1 MKNVIKKA
9 INLFGYS
16 IAKSAVP
23 DKVIDE
29 RADPHL
35 MQRKLVGDKKD
46 LCIFDVGAH
55 YGETALRYNTLFP
68 GASIYSFEPFPDSVV
83 KFRQNVREY
92 SNIKVFEHALS
103 NVQGESILYS
113 NSSDATNSLLDSN
126 KTDSWIDNETKTNDT
141 ITVKTDTVDSFC
153 QRMNIGSIDILK
165 LDVQGAELLTLQGAS
180 GMLQGKKINLI
191 YTEVEFIEIYKGQPL
206 FHDITTY
213 LLQYGYKLFGLYTAH
228 TLETGQLAWG
238 DAIYTKE

>member
-1 MKNVIKKA
+1 MKKVIKKVFSS
-9 INLFGYS
+9 FGYS
-16 IAKSAVP
+16 ITKTAVP
-23 DKVIDE
+23 DKAIEE
-29 RADPHL
+29 RTDPYL
-35 MQRKLVGDKKD
+35 MQRKLLAGKKD

-68 GASIYSFEPFPDSVV
+68 GASIYSFEPFPDSVA
-83 KFRQNVREY
+83 KYQQNTREY
-92 SNIKVFEHALS
+92 TNIKVFENALS
-103 NVQGESILYS
+103 NVQGETIFYS

-126 KTDSWIDNETKTNDT
+126 KTDSWIDNETKTNNT
-141 ITVKTDTVDSFC
+141 ITVKTDTVDNFC
-153 QRMNIGSIDILK
+153 KRMNLEFIDVLK

-180 GMLQGKKINLI
+180 GMLKGKKINLI

-206 FHDITTY
+206 FHDITAY

-238 DAIYTKE
+238 DAIYIKE